1 MALESTRTIAEL
13 KEECENRN
21 LTVIPTGK
29 NGKYLKE
36 DFIKALRA
44 DYLVE
49 RFGEFEDVPFPLRFM
64 LTMDCPMLCK
74 RYAAIKKQDV
84 QISLWKNDGKYAAEE
99 KIDGCMTYDTPVL
112 LADGTT
118 KPIGEIVE
126 NKLAVEV
133 MSFDETTQTLVP
145 RKVTNWFN
153 HGMKKPEQWVRKIL
167 VHDSAYHAQARSCYF
182 TGNHVFFKTHDEY
195 SENFSGTWETLD
207 PSLSKNEIQAN
218 NSCLVRVYRQN
229 ELADK
234 QNKGYCVKDAGNGYF
249 LVKVSCAG
257 IHAFNETNVNETV
270 TKDGAIAYDIE
281 VEGCHNF
288 IADGFIVHNSR
299 SILIY
304 DAERHEFDF
313 YSRHNSVTD
322 FLPISYKDTILV
334 HGNYRGDTSFVLD
347 CEVISTNANVTTKKT
362 CTSQLNSTSA
372 ILALDPVQSREIQKN
387 NPLLFV
393 VFDCLYN
400 GVDIRS
406 LPWKDRHVHAEKL
419 AKALKDA
426 GFMCKINPYV
436 LENKKEFYES
446 IIKQGGEGCFSGE
459 TRILMADMTMKQIKN
474 VCIGDEVMSYDGQNI
489 CKSTVERV
497 FDNGIAD
504 ADFFWRVYPAT
515 VSTVQGGG
523 HFNERFEGNVFHAF
537 NATKNHKFYTKCNFE
552 PLDKCDKITKIGY
565 RLDPYRYE
573 ALCGWLLS
581 DGHIDKRNVVNVTQ
595 RDGEYMTFS
604 EEMFA
609 RFKTKTRS
617 FTSGKNSQMKVFYI
631 LKDFTKDFVRTGTMD
646 EFKRELAKTMT
657 PIRFAYMLM
666 GDGCGDE
673 KGIRIST
680 EGMSE
685 ETLNVL
691 MDTMKSLGFPVGSIH
706 KDKRVHNGAGY
717 ALRFHKEVAKRL
729 VEWCGAY
736 VHPSMRYKIEKIA
749 EIPEF
754 IAPPDVV
761 PVLYEQDFTKVSKEL
776 THHKYRSRRYD
787 LEVASTHCYFAEGVL
802 VHNCVFKRTDAP
814 YSSTTSRTDDM
825 VKLKRTVACDLASD
839 IDAWVSGFTEATK
852 GKANENYIGGL
863 IFSCKVLL
871 KTGETVIREI
881 GRVAG
886 LPQDLRV
893 EMTDYDA
900 QGNPK
905 LKQSYYGRVATIS
918 GQDISGVNKRLTHC
932 VLKAWRYDKDPSG
945 CEVLSE
951 EELDKL
957 IM

>member
-29 NGKYLKE
+29 SGKYLKE

-49 RFGEFEDVPFPLRFM
+49 RFGELEDVPFPLRFM

-99 KIDGCMTYDTPVL
+99 KIDG
-112 LADGTT
+112 
-118 KPIGEIVE
+118 
-126 NKLAVEV
+126 
-133 MSFDETTQTLVP
+133 
-145 RKVTNWFN
+145 
-153 HGMKKPEQWVRKIL
+153 
-167 VHDSAYHAQARSCYF
+167 
-182 TGNHVFFKTHDEY
+182 
-195 SENFSGTWETLD
+195 
-207 PSLSKNEIQAN
+207 
-218 NSCLVRVYRQN
+218 
-229 ELADK
+229 
-234 QNKGYCVKDAGNGYF
+234 
-249 LVKVSCAG
+249 
-257 IHAFNETNVNETV
+257 
-270 TKDGAIAYDIE
+270 
-281 VEGCHNF
+281 
-288 IADGFIVHNSR
+288 SR

-313 YSRHNSVTD
+313 FSRHNSVSD

-387 NPLLFV
+387 NPLMFV

-419 AKALKDA
+419 AKALSDA

-436 LENKKEFYES
+436 LENKKEFYENL
-446 IIKQGGEGCFSGE
+446 IKQG
-459 TRILMADMTMKQIKN
+459 
-474 VCIGDEVMSYDGQNI
+474 
-489 CKSTVERV
+489 
-497 FDNGIAD
+497 
-504 ADFFWRVYPAT
+504 
-515 VSTVQGGG
+515 
-523 HFNERFEGNVFHAF
+523 
-537 NATKNHKFYTKCNFE
+537 
-552 PLDKCDKITKIGY
+552 
-565 RLDPYRYE
+565 
-573 ALCGWLLS
+573 
-581 DGHIDKRNVVNVTQ
+581 
-595 RDGEYMTFS
+595 
-604 EEMFA
+604 
-609 RFKTKTRS
+609 
-617 FTSGKNSQMKVFYI
+617 
-631 LKDFTKDFVRTGTMD
+631 
-646 EFKRELAKTMT
+646 
-657 PIRFAYMLM
+657 
-666 GDGCGDE
+666 
-673 KGIRIST
+673 
-680 EGMSE
+680 
-685 ETLNVL
+685 
-691 MDTMKSLGFPVGSIH
+691 
-706 KDKRVHNGAGY
+706 
-717 ALRFHKEVAKRL
+717 
-729 VEWCGAY
+729 
-736 VHPSMRYKIEKIA
+736 
-749 EIPEF
+749 
-754 IAPPDVV
+754 
-761 PVLYEQDFTKVSKEL
+761 
-776 THHKYRSRRYD
+776 
-787 LEVASTHCYFAEGVL
+787 AEG
-802 VHNCVFKRTDAP
+802 CVFKRTDAP

-863 IFSCKVLL
+863 IFSCKVKL
-871 KTGETVIREI
+871 KNGETVIREI

-886 LPQDLRV
+886 IPQDLRV

-900 QGNPK
+900 NGNPK

>member
-49 RFGEFEDVPFPLRFM
+49 RFGELEDVPFPLRFM

-112 LADGTT
+112 LSDGTT

-126 NKLAVEV
+126 KKLSVEV

-153 HGMKKPEQWVRKIL
+153 HGMKKPEQWARKIL
-167 VHDSAYHAQARSCYF
+167 VHDAAYHAQARSCYF

-195 SENFSGTWETLD
+195 SDDFSGTWETLD
-207 PSLSKNEIQAN
+207 KSLNKNETQEN
-218 NSCLVRVYRQN
+218 NSCIVRVYRQN

-234 QNKGYCVKDAGNGYF
+234 QNKGYCVKDAGNGYSI
-249 LVKVSCAG
+249 VKVSCSG

-270 TKDGAIAYDIE
+270 TKDGAVAYDIE
-281 VEGCHNF
+281 VDGCHNF

-313 YSRHNSVTD
+313 FSRHNSVSD

-419 AKALKDA
+419 AKALSDA

-436 LENKKEFYES
+436 LENKKDFYES
-446 IIKQGGEGCFSGE
+446 IIKQGGEG
-459 TRILMADMTMKQIKN
+459 I
-474 VCIGDEVMSYDGQNI
+474 V
-489 CKSTVERV
+489 
-497 FDNGIAD
+497 
-504 ADFFWRVYPAT
+504 
-515 VSTVQGGG
+515 
-523 HFNERFEGNVFHAF
+523 
-537 NATKNHKFYTKCNFE
+537 
-552 PLDKCDKITKIGY
+552 
-565 RLDPYRYE
+565 
-573 ALCGWLLS
+573 
-581 DGHIDKRNVVNVTQ
+581 
-595 RDGEYMTFS
+595 
-604 EEMFA
+604 
-609 RFKTKTRS
+609 
-617 FTSGKNSQMKVFYI
+617 
-631 LKDFTKDFVRTGTMD
+631 LKRTG
-646 EFKRELAKTMT
+646 
-657 PIRFAYMLM
+657 
-666 GDGCGDE
+666 
-673 KGIRIST
+673 
-680 EGMSE
+680 
-685 ETLNVL
+685 
-691 MDTMKSLGFPVGSIH
+691 
-706 KDKRVHNGAGY
+706 
-717 ALRFHKEVAKRL
+717 
-729 VEWCGAY
+729 
-736 VHPSMRYKIEKIA
+736 
-749 EIPEF
+749 
-754 IAPPDVV
+754 
-761 PVLYEQDFTKVSKEL
+761 
-776 THHKYRSRRYD
+776 
-787 LEVASTHCYFAEGVL
+787 
-802 VHNCVFKRTDAP
+802 AP

-863 IFSCKVLL
+863 IFSCKVKL
-871 KTGETVIREI
+871 KNGETVIREI

-886 LPQDLRV
+886 IPQDLRV

-900 QGNPK
+900 NGNPK

>member
-49 RFGEFEDVPFPLRFM
+49 RFGELEDVPFPLRFM

-112 LADGTT
+112 LSDGTT

-133 MSFDETTQTLVP
+133 LSFDETTQTLVP

-153 HGMKKPEQWVRKIL
+153 HGMKKPEQWARKIL
-167 VHDSAYHAQARSCYF
+167 VNDAAYHAQARSCYF

-195 SENFSGTWETLD
+195 SDDFSGTWETLD
-207 PSLSKNEIQAN
+207 SSLNRSNKNA
-218 NSCLVRVYRQN
+218 CLVRVYKQD
-229 ELADK
+229 ETDQK
-234 QNKGYCVKDAGNGYF
+234 QNKNYCIKDVGNGYS
-249 LVKVSCAG
+249 LVKVSCTG

-270 TKDGAIAYDIE
+270 TKDGAVAYDIE

-313 YSRHNSVTD
+313 FSRHNSVSD

-393 VFDCLYN
+393 IFDCLYN

-419 AKALKDA
+419 AKALSDA

-436 LENKKEFYES
+436 LENKKDFYES
-446 IIKQGGEGCFSGE
+446 IIKQGGEG
-459 TRILMADMTMKQIKN
+459 I
-474 VCIGDEVMSYDGQNI
+474 V
-489 CKSTVERV
+489 
-497 FDNGIAD
+497 
-504 ADFFWRVYPAT
+504 
-515 VSTVQGGG
+515 
-523 HFNERFEGNVFHAF
+523 
-537 NATKNHKFYTKCNFE
+537 
-552 PLDKCDKITKIGY
+552 
-565 RLDPYRYE
+565 
-573 ALCGWLLS
+573 
-581 DGHIDKRNVVNVTQ
+581 
-595 RDGEYMTFS
+595 
-604 EEMFA
+604 
-609 RFKTKTRS
+609 
-617 FTSGKNSQMKVFYI
+617 
-631 LKDFTKDFVRTGTMD
+631 LKRTG
-646 EFKRELAKTMT
+646 
-657 PIRFAYMLM
+657 
-666 GDGCGDE
+666 
-673 KGIRIST
+673 
-680 EGMSE
+680 
-685 ETLNVL
+685 
-691 MDTMKSLGFPVGSIH
+691 
-706 KDKRVHNGAGY
+706 
-717 ALRFHKEVAKRL
+717 
-729 VEWCGAY
+729 
-736 VHPSMRYKIEKIA
+736 
-749 EIPEF
+749 
-754 IAPPDVV
+754 
-761 PVLYEQDFTKVSKEL
+761 
-776 THHKYRSRRYD
+776 
-787 LEVASTHCYFAEGVL
+787 
-802 VHNCVFKRTDAP
+802 AP

-863 IFSCKVLL
+863 IFSCKVKL
-871 KTGETVIREI
+871 KNGETVIREI

-886 LPQDLRV
+886 IPQDLRV

-900 QGNPK
+900 NGNPK

>member
-29 NGKYLKE
+29 AGKYLKE

-112 LADGTT
+112 LSDGTT

-133 MSFDETTQTLVP
+133 LSFDETTQTLVP

-153 HGMKKPEQWVRKIL
+153 HGMKKPEQWARKIL
-167 VHDSAYHAQARSCYF
+167 VHDATYHAQARSCYF

-195 SENFSGTWETLD
+195 SDDFSGTWETLD
-207 PSLSKNEIQAN
+207 SSLNKNETQAN
-218 NSCLVRVYRQN
+218 NSCLVRVYRQK

-234 QNKGYCVKDAGNGYF
+234 QNNGYYVKDAGNGYS
-249 LVKVSCAG
+249 LVKESYAG

-270 TKDGAIAYDIE
+270 TKDGAVAYDIE

-313 YSRHNSVTD
+313 FSRHNSVTD

-436 LENKKEFYES
+436 LENKKDFYES
-446 IIKQGGEGCFSGE
+446 IIKQGGEG
-459 TRILMADMTMKQIKN
+459 I
-474 VCIGDEVMSYDGQNI
+474 
-489 CKSTVERV
+489 
-497 FDNGIAD
+497 
-504 ADFFWRVYPAT
+504 
-515 VSTVQGGG
+515 
-523 HFNERFEGNVFHAF
+523 
-537 NATKNHKFYTKCNFE
+537 
-552 PLDKCDKITKIGY
+552 
-565 RLDPYRYE
+565 
-573 ALCGWLLS
+573 
-581 DGHIDKRNVVNVTQ
+581 
-595 RDGEYMTFS
+595 
-604 EEMFA
+604 
-609 RFKTKTRS
+609 
-617 FTSGKNSQMKVFYI
+617 
-631 LKDFTKDFVRTGTMD
+631 
-646 EFKRELAKTMT
+646 
-657 PIRFAYMLM
+657 
-666 GDGCGDE
+666 
-673 KGIRIST
+673 
-680 EGMSE
+680 
-685 ETLNVL
+685 VL
-691 MDTMKSLGFPVGSIH
+691 
-706 KDKRVHNGAGY
+706 
-717 ALRFHKEVAKRL
+717 
-729 VEWCGAY
+729 
-736 VHPSMRYKIEKIA
+736 
-749 EIPEF
+749 
-754 IAPPDVV
+754 
-761 PVLYEQDFTKVSKEL
+761 
-776 THHKYRSRRYD
+776 
-787 LEVASTHCYFAEGVL
+787 
-802 VHNCVFKRTDAP
+802 KRTDAP

-863 IFSCKVLL
+863 IFSCKVKL
-871 KTGETVIREI
+871 KNGETVIREI

-886 LPQDLRV
+886 IPQDLRV

-900 QGNPK
+900 NGNPK

>member
-49 RFGEFEDVPFPLRFM
+49 RFGELEDVPFPLRFM

-112 LADGTT
+112 LSDGTT

-133 MSFDETTQTLVP
+133 LSFDETTQTLVP

-153 HGMKKPEQWVRKIL
+153 HGMKKPEQWARKIL
-167 VHDSAYHAQARSCYF
+167 VHDAAYHAQARSCYF

-195 SENFSGTWETLD
+195 SNDFSGTWETLD
-207 PSLSKNEIQAN
+207 SSLNRSNKNA
-218 NSCLVRVYRQN
+218 CLVRVYKQD
-229 ELADK
+229 ETDQK
-234 QNKGYCVKDAGNGYF
+234 QNKNYCIKDVGNGYS
-249 LVKVSCAG
+249 LVKVSCTG

-270 TKDGAIAYDIE
+270 TKDGAVAYDIE

-313 YSRHNSVTD
+313 FSRHNSVSD

-393 VFDCLYN
+393 IFDCLYN
-400 GVDIRS
+400 GVDIRP

-436 LENKKEFYES
+436 LENKKDFYES
-446 IIKQGGEGCFSGE
+446 IIKQGGEG
-459 TRILMADMTMKQIKN
+459 I
-474 VCIGDEVMSYDGQNI
+474 V
-489 CKSTVERV
+489 
-497 FDNGIAD
+497 
-504 ADFFWRVYPAT
+504 
-515 VSTVQGGG
+515 
-523 HFNERFEGNVFHAF
+523 
-537 NATKNHKFYTKCNFE
+537 
-552 PLDKCDKITKIGY
+552 
-565 RLDPYRYE
+565 
-573 ALCGWLLS
+573 
-581 DGHIDKRNVVNVTQ
+581 
-595 RDGEYMTFS
+595 
-604 EEMFA
+604 
-609 RFKTKTRS
+609 
-617 FTSGKNSQMKVFYI
+617 
-631 LKDFTKDFVRTGTMD
+631 LKRTG
-646 EFKRELAKTMT
+646 
-657 PIRFAYMLM
+657 
-666 GDGCGDE
+666 
-673 KGIRIST
+673 
-680 EGMSE
+680 
-685 ETLNVL
+685 
-691 MDTMKSLGFPVGSIH
+691 
-706 KDKRVHNGAGY
+706 
-717 ALRFHKEVAKRL
+717 
-729 VEWCGAY
+729 
-736 VHPSMRYKIEKIA
+736 
-749 EIPEF
+749 
-754 IAPPDVV
+754 
-761 PVLYEQDFTKVSKEL
+761 
-776 THHKYRSRRYD
+776 
-787 LEVASTHCYFAEGVL
+787 
-802 VHNCVFKRTDAP
+802 AP

-863 IFSCKVLL
+863 IFSCKVKL
-871 KTGETVIREI
+871 KNGETVIREI

-886 LPQDLRV
+886 IPQDLRV

-900 QGNPK
+900 NGNPK

>member
-49 RFGEFEDVPFPLRFM
+49 RYGELEDVPFPLRFM

-84 QISLWKNDGKYAAEE
+84 QVSLWKNDGKYAAEE

-112 LADGTT
+112 LSDGTT
-118 KPIGEIVE
+118 KTIGEIVE

-133 MSFDETTQTLVP
+133 LSFDETTQTLVP

-153 HGMKKPEQWVRKIL
+153 HGMKPKEQLVRKIL
-167 VHDSAYHAQARSCYF
+167 VHDATYHAQARSCYF

-195 SENFSGTWETLD
+195 SDDFSGTWETLD
-207 PSLSKNEIQAN
+207 SSLNRSNKNA
-218 NSCLVRVYRQN
+218 CLVRVYKQD
-229 ELADK
+229 ETDQK
-234 QNKGYCVKDAGNGYF
+234 QNKGYCVKDVGNGYS
-249 LVKVSCAG
+249 LVKVSCSG

-270 TKDGAIAYDIE
+270 TKDGAVAYDIE

-288 IADGFIVHNSR
+288 IADGFVVHNSR

-313 YSRHNSVTD
+313 FSRHNSVSD

-393 VFDCLYN
+393 IFDCLYN

-419 AKALKDA
+419 AKALSDA

-446 IIKQGGEGCFSGE
+446 IIKQGGEG
-459 TRILMADMTMKQIKN
+459 I
-474 VCIGDEVMSYDGQNI
+474 
-489 CKSTVERV
+489 
-497 FDNGIAD
+497 
-504 ADFFWRVYPAT
+504 
-515 VSTVQGGG
+515 
-523 HFNERFEGNVFHAF
+523 
-537 NATKNHKFYTKCNFE
+537 
-552 PLDKCDKITKIGY
+552 
-565 RLDPYRYE
+565 
-573 ALCGWLLS
+573 
-581 DGHIDKRNVVNVTQ
+581 
-595 RDGEYMTFS
+595 
-604 EEMFA
+604 
-609 RFKTKTRS
+609 
-617 FTSGKNSQMKVFYI
+617 
-631 LKDFTKDFVRTGTMD
+631 
-646 EFKRELAKTMT
+646 
-657 PIRFAYMLM
+657 
-666 GDGCGDE
+666 
-673 KGIRIST
+673 
-680 EGMSE
+680 
-685 ETLNVL
+685 VL
-691 MDTMKSLGFPVGSIH
+691 
-706 KDKRVHNGAGY
+706 
-717 ALRFHKEVAKRL
+717 
-729 VEWCGAY
+729 
-736 VHPSMRYKIEKIA
+736 
-749 EIPEF
+749 
-754 IAPPDVV
+754 
-761 PVLYEQDFTKVSKEL
+761 
-776 THHKYRSRRYD
+776 
-787 LEVASTHCYFAEGVL
+787 
-802 VHNCVFKRTDAP
+802 KRTCAP

-863 IFSCKVLL
+863 IFSCKVKL
-871 KTGETVIREI
+871 KNGETVIREI

-886 LPQDLRV
+886 IPQDLRV

-900 QGNPK
+900 NGNPK

>member
-36 DFIKALRA
+36 DFIKALRV

-112 LADGTT
+112 LSDGTT

-133 MSFDETTQTLVP
+133 LSFDETTQTLVP

-153 HGMKKPEQWVRKIL
+153 HGMKKPEQWARKIL
-167 VHDSAYHAQARSCYF
+167 VHDAAYHAQARSCYF

-195 SENFSGTWETLD
+195 SDDFSGTWETLD
-207 PSLSKNEIQAN
+207 SSLNRSNKNA
-218 NSCLVRVYRQN
+218 CLVRVYKQD
-229 ELADK
+229 ETDQK
-234 QNKGYCVKDAGNGYF
+234 QNKNYCIKDVGNGYS
-249 LVKVSCAG
+249 LVKVSCTG

-270 TKDGAIAYDIE
+270 TKDGAVAYDIE

-313 YSRHNSVTD
+313 FSRHNSVSD

-393 VFDCLYN
+393 IFDCLYN

-419 AKALKDA
+419 AKALSDA

-446 IIKQGGEGCFSGE
+446 IIKQGGEG
-459 TRILMADMTMKQIKN
+459 I
-474 VCIGDEVMSYDGQNI
+474 V
-489 CKSTVERV
+489 
-497 FDNGIAD
+497 
-504 ADFFWRVYPAT
+504 
-515 VSTVQGGG
+515 
-523 HFNERFEGNVFHAF
+523 
-537 NATKNHKFYTKCNFE
+537 
-552 PLDKCDKITKIGY
+552 
-565 RLDPYRYE
+565 
-573 ALCGWLLS
+573 
-581 DGHIDKRNVVNVTQ
+581 
-595 RDGEYMTFS
+595 
-604 EEMFA
+604 
-609 RFKTKTRS
+609 
-617 FTSGKNSQMKVFYI
+617 
-631 LKDFTKDFVRTGTMD
+631 LKRTG
-646 EFKRELAKTMT
+646 
-657 PIRFAYMLM
+657 
-666 GDGCGDE
+666 
-673 KGIRIST
+673 
-680 EGMSE
+680 
-685 ETLNVL
+685 
-691 MDTMKSLGFPVGSIH
+691 
-706 KDKRVHNGAGY
+706 
-717 ALRFHKEVAKRL
+717 
-729 VEWCGAY
+729 
-736 VHPSMRYKIEKIA
+736 
-749 EIPEF
+749 
-754 IAPPDVV
+754 
-761 PVLYEQDFTKVSKEL
+761 
-776 THHKYRSRRYD
+776 
-787 LEVASTHCYFAEGVL
+787 
-802 VHNCVFKRTDAP
+802 AP

-863 IFSCKVLL
+863 IFSCKVKL
-871 KTGETVIREI
+871 KNGETVIREI

-886 LPQDLRV
+886 IPQDLRV

-900 QGNPK
+900 NGNPK

>member
-49 RFGEFEDVPFPLRFM
+49 RYGELEDVPFPLRFM

-84 QISLWKNDGKYAAEE
+84 QVSLWKNDGKYAAEE

-112 LADGTT
+112 LSDGTT
-118 KPIGEIVE
+118 KTIGEIVE

-133 MSFDETTQTLVP
+133 LSFDETTQTLVP

-153 HGMKKPEQWVRKIL
+153 HGMKPKEQLVRKIL
-167 VHDSAYHAQARSCYF
+167 VHDATYHAQARSCYF

-195 SENFSGTWETLD
+195 SDDFSGTWETLD
-207 PSLSKNEIQAN
+207 SSLNRSNKNA
-218 NSCLVRVYRQN
+218 CLVRVYKQD
-229 ELADK
+229 ETDQK
-234 QNKGYCVKDAGNGYF
+234 QNKGYCVKDVGNGYS
-249 LVKVSCAG
+249 LVKVSCSG

-270 TKDGAIAYDIE
+270 TKDGAVAYDIE

-288 IADGFIVHNSR
+288 IADGFVVHNSR
-299 SILIY
+299 SMLIY

-313 YSRHNSVTD
+313 FSRHNSVSD

-393 VFDCLYN
+393 IFDCLYN

-419 AKALKDA
+419 AKALSDA

-446 IIKQGGEGCFSGE
+446 IIKQGGEG
-459 TRILMADMTMKQIKN
+459 I
-474 VCIGDEVMSYDGQNI
+474 
-489 CKSTVERV
+489 
-497 FDNGIAD
+497 
-504 ADFFWRVYPAT
+504 
-515 VSTVQGGG
+515 
-523 HFNERFEGNVFHAF
+523 
-537 NATKNHKFYTKCNFE
+537 
-552 PLDKCDKITKIGY
+552 
-565 RLDPYRYE
+565 
-573 ALCGWLLS
+573 
-581 DGHIDKRNVVNVTQ
+581 
-595 RDGEYMTFS
+595 
-604 EEMFA
+604 
-609 RFKTKTRS
+609 
-617 FTSGKNSQMKVFYI
+617 
-631 LKDFTKDFVRTGTMD
+631 
-646 EFKRELAKTMT
+646 
-657 PIRFAYMLM
+657 
-666 GDGCGDE
+666 
-673 KGIRIST
+673 
-680 EGMSE
+680 
-685 ETLNVL
+685 VL
-691 MDTMKSLGFPVGSIH
+691 
-706 KDKRVHNGAGY
+706 
-717 ALRFHKEVAKRL
+717 
-729 VEWCGAY
+729 
-736 VHPSMRYKIEKIA
+736 
-749 EIPEF
+749 
-754 IAPPDVV
+754 
-761 PVLYEQDFTKVSKEL
+761 
-776 THHKYRSRRYD
+776 
-787 LEVASTHCYFAEGVL
+787 
-802 VHNCVFKRTDAP
+802 KRTCAP

-863 IFSCKVLL
+863 IFSCKVKL
-871 KTGETVIREI
+871 KNGETVIREI

-886 LPQDLRV
+886 IPQDLRV

-900 QGNPK
+900 NGNPK

>member
-84 QISLWKNDGKYAAEE
+84 QISLWKNDGRYAAEE

-112 LADGTT
+112 LSDGTT

-126 NKLAVEV
+126 KKLAVEV
-133 MSFDETTQTLVP
+133 LSFDETTQTLVP

-153 HGMKKPEQWVRKIL
+153 HGMKKPEQWARKIL
-167 VHDSAYHAQARSCYF
+167 VHDATYHAQARSCYF

-195 SENFSGTWETLD
+195 SDDFSGTWETLD
-207 PSLSKNEIQAN
+207 SSLNRSNKNA
-218 NSCLVRVYRQN
+218 CLVRVY
-229 ELADK
+229 K
-234 QNKGYCVKDAGNGYF
+234 QDETDQKHNKNYCIKDVGHGYS

-270 TKDGAIAYDIE
+270 TKDGAVAYDIE

-313 YSRHNSVTD
+313 FSRHNSVSD

-419 AKALKDA
+419 AKALSDA

-436 LENKKEFYES
+436 LENKKDFYES
-446 IIKQGGEGCFSGE
+446 IIKQGGEG
-459 TRILMADMTMKQIKN
+459 I
-474 VCIGDEVMSYDGQNI
+474 
-489 CKSTVERV
+489 
-497 FDNGIAD
+497 
-504 ADFFWRVYPAT
+504 
-515 VSTVQGGG
+515 
-523 HFNERFEGNVFHAF
+523 
-537 NATKNHKFYTKCNFE
+537 
-552 PLDKCDKITKIGY
+552 
-565 RLDPYRYE
+565 
-573 ALCGWLLS
+573 
-581 DGHIDKRNVVNVTQ
+581 
-595 RDGEYMTFS
+595 
-604 EEMFA
+604 
-609 RFKTKTRS
+609 
-617 FTSGKNSQMKVFYI
+617 
-631 LKDFTKDFVRTGTMD
+631 
-646 EFKRELAKTMT
+646 
-657 PIRFAYMLM
+657 
-666 GDGCGDE
+666 
-673 KGIRIST
+673 
-680 EGMSE
+680 
-685 ETLNVL
+685 VL
-691 MDTMKSLGFPVGSIH
+691 
-706 KDKRVHNGAGY
+706 
-717 ALRFHKEVAKRL
+717 
-729 VEWCGAY
+729 
-736 VHPSMRYKIEKIA
+736 
-749 EIPEF
+749 
-754 IAPPDVV
+754 
-761 PVLYEQDFTKVSKEL
+761 
-776 THHKYRSRRYD
+776 
-787 LEVASTHCYFAEGVL
+787 
-802 VHNCVFKRTDAP
+802 KRTDAP

-863 IFSCKVLL
+863 IFSCKVKL
-871 KTGETVIREI
+871 KNGETVIREI

-886 LPQDLRV
+886 IPQDLRV

-900 QGNPK
+900 NGNPK

>member
-49 RFGEFEDVPFPLRFM
+49 RYGELEDVPFPLRFM

-84 QISLWKNDGKYAAEE
+84 QISLWKNDGKYAVEE

-112 LADGTT
+112 LSDGTT

-145 RKVTNWFN
+145 RKVINWFN
-153 HGMKKPEQWVRKIL
+153 HGMKPKEQWARKIL
-167 VHDSAYHAQARSCYF
+167 VHDASYHAQAKSCYF

-195 SENFSGTWETLD
+195 SDDFTGTWEMLD
-207 PSLSKNEIQAN
+207 PSLNKNETQAN

-234 QNKGYCVKDAGNGYF
+234 QSKGYFVKDAGNGYS
-249 LVKVSCAG
+249 LVKVSCSG

-270 TKDGAIAYDIE
+270 TKDGAVAYDIE
-281 VEGCHNF
+281 VDGCHNF
-288 IADGFIVHNSR
+288 IASGFIVHNSR

-313 YSRHNSVTD
+313 FSRHNSVSD

-372 ILALDPVQSREIQKN
+372 ILALDPVQSRDIQKN

-436 LENKKEFYES
+436 LENKKEFYENL
-446 IIKQGGEGCFSGE
+446 IKQGSEG
-459 TRILMADMTMKQIKN
+459 
-474 VCIGDEVMSYDGQNI
+474 
-489 CKSTVERV
+489 
-497 FDNGIAD
+497 
-504 ADFFWRVYPAT
+504 
-515 VSTVQGGG
+515 
-523 HFNERFEGNVFHAF
+523 
-537 NATKNHKFYTKCNFE
+537 
-552 PLDKCDKITKIGY
+552 
-565 RLDPYRYE
+565 
-573 ALCGWLLS
+573 
-581 DGHIDKRNVVNVTQ
+581 
-595 RDGEYMTFS
+595 
-604 EEMFA
+604 
-609 RFKTKTRS
+609 
-617 FTSGKNSQMKVFYI
+617 
-631 LKDFTKDFVRTGTMD
+631 
-646 EFKRELAKTMT
+646 
-657 PIRFAYMLM
+657 
-666 GDGCGDE
+666 
-673 KGIRIST
+673 
-680 EGMSE
+680 
-685 ETLNVL
+685 
-691 MDTMKSLGFPVGSIH
+691 
-706 KDKRVHNGAGY
+706 
-717 ALRFHKEVAKRL
+717 
-729 VEWCGAY
+729 
-736 VHPSMRYKIEKIA
+736 
-749 EIPEF
+749 
-754 IAPPDVV
+754 
-761 PVLYEQDFTKVSKEL
+761 
-776 THHKYRSRRYD
+776 
-787 LEVASTHCYFAEGVL
+787 
-802 VHNCVFKRTDAP
+802 CVFKRTDAP

-852 GKANENYIGGL
+852 GKSNENYIGGL
-863 IFSCKVLL
+863 IFSCKVKL
-871 KTGETVIREI
+871 KNGETVIREI

-886 LPQDLRV
+886 IPQDLRV

-900 QGNPK
+900 NGNPK

>member
-49 RFGEFEDVPFPLRFM
+49 RFGELEDVPFPLRFM

-112 LADGTT
+112 LSDGTT

-133 MSFDETTQTLVP
+133 LSFDETTQTLVP

-153 HGMKKPEQWVRKIL
+153 HGMKKPEQWARKIL
-167 VHDSAYHAQARSCYF
+167 VHDAAYHAQARSCYF

-195 SENFSGTWETLD
+195 SNDFSGTWETLD
-207 PSLSKNEIQAN
+207 KSLNKNETQEN
-218 NSCLVRVYRQN
+218 NSCLVRVYKQD
-229 ELADK
+229 ETDQK
-234 QNKGYCVKDAGNGYF
+234 QNKGYCVKDVGNGYS
-249 LVKVSCAG
+249 LVKVSCTG

-270 TKDGAIAYDIE
+270 TKDGAVAYDIE

-313 YSRHNSVTD
+313 FSRHNSVSD

-393 VFDCLYN
+393 IFDCLYN

-419 AKALKDA
+419 AKALSDA

-446 IIKQGGEGCFSGE
+446 IIKQGGEG
-459 TRILMADMTMKQIKN
+459 I
-474 VCIGDEVMSYDGQNI
+474 
-489 CKSTVERV
+489 
-497 FDNGIAD
+497 
-504 ADFFWRVYPAT
+504 
-515 VSTVQGGG
+515 
-523 HFNERFEGNVFHAF
+523 
-537 NATKNHKFYTKCNFE
+537 
-552 PLDKCDKITKIGY
+552 
-565 RLDPYRYE
+565 
-573 ALCGWLLS
+573 
-581 DGHIDKRNVVNVTQ
+581 
-595 RDGEYMTFS
+595 
-604 EEMFA
+604 
-609 RFKTKTRS
+609 
-617 FTSGKNSQMKVFYI
+617 
-631 LKDFTKDFVRTGTMD
+631 
-646 EFKRELAKTMT
+646 
-657 PIRFAYMLM
+657 
-666 GDGCGDE
+666 
-673 KGIRIST
+673 
-680 EGMSE
+680 
-685 ETLNVL
+685 VL
-691 MDTMKSLGFPVGSIH
+691 
-706 KDKRVHNGAGY
+706 
-717 ALRFHKEVAKRL
+717 
-729 VEWCGAY
+729 
-736 VHPSMRYKIEKIA
+736 
-749 EIPEF
+749 
-754 IAPPDVV
+754 
-761 PVLYEQDFTKVSKEL
+761 
-776 THHKYRSRRYD
+776 
-787 LEVASTHCYFAEGVL
+787 
-802 VHNCVFKRTDAP
+802 KRTCAP

-863 IFSCKVLL
+863 IFSCKVKL
-871 KTGETVIREI
+871 KNGETVIREI

-886 LPQDLRV
+886 IPQDLRV

-900 QGNPK
+900 NGNPK

>member
-21 LTVIPTGK
+21 LTVIQTGK

-36 DFIKALRA
+36 DFIKA
-44 DYLVE
+44 
-49 RFGEFEDVPFPLRFM
+49 LRFM

-112 LADGTT
+112 LSDGTT

-126 NKLAVEV
+126 NKLSVEV
-133 MSFDETTQTLVP
+133 LSFDETTQTLVP

-153 HGMKKPEQWVRKIL
+153 HGMKKPEQWARKIL
-167 VHDSAYHAQARSCYF
+167 VHDAAYHAQARSCYF

-195 SENFSGTWETLD
+195 SNDFSGTWETLD
-207 PSLSKNEIQAN
+207 SSLNRSNKNA
-218 NSCLVRVYRQN
+218 CLVRVYKQD
-229 ELADK
+229 ETDQK
-234 QNKGYCVKDAGNGYF
+234 QNKNYCIKDVGNGYS
-249 LVKVSCAG
+249 LVKVSCTG

-270 TKDGAIAYDIE
+270 TKDGAVAYDIE

-313 YSRHNSVTD
+313 FSRHNSVSD

-393 VFDCLYN
+393 IFDCLYN

-419 AKALKDA
+419 AKALSDA

-436 LENKKEFYES
+436 LENKKDFYES
-446 IIKQGGEGCFSGE
+446 IIKQGGEG
-459 TRILMADMTMKQIKN
+459 I
-474 VCIGDEVMSYDGQNI
+474 
-489 CKSTVERV
+489 
-497 FDNGIAD
+497 
-504 ADFFWRVYPAT
+504 
-515 VSTVQGGG
+515 
-523 HFNERFEGNVFHAF
+523 
-537 NATKNHKFYTKCNFE
+537 
-552 PLDKCDKITKIGY
+552 
-565 RLDPYRYE
+565 
-573 ALCGWLLS
+573 
-581 DGHIDKRNVVNVTQ
+581 
-595 RDGEYMTFS
+595 
-604 EEMFA
+604 
-609 RFKTKTRS
+609 
-617 FTSGKNSQMKVFYI
+617 
-631 LKDFTKDFVRTGTMD
+631 
-646 EFKRELAKTMT
+646 
-657 PIRFAYMLM
+657 
-666 GDGCGDE
+666 
-673 KGIRIST
+673 
-680 EGMSE
+680 
-685 ETLNVL
+685 VL
-691 MDTMKSLGFPVGSIH
+691 
-706 KDKRVHNGAGY
+706 
-717 ALRFHKEVAKRL
+717 
-729 VEWCGAY
+729 
-736 VHPSMRYKIEKIA
+736 
-749 EIPEF
+749 
-754 IAPPDVV
+754 
-761 PVLYEQDFTKVSKEL
+761 
-776 THHKYRSRRYD
+776 
-787 LEVASTHCYFAEGVL
+787 
-802 VHNCVFKRTDAP
+802 KRTDAP

-863 IFSCKVLL
+863 IFSCKVKL
-871 KTGETVIREI
+871 KNGETVIREI

-886 LPQDLRV
+886 IPQDLRV

-900 QGNPK
+900 NGNPK

>member
-49 RFGEFEDVPFPLRFM
+49 RYGELEDVPFPLRFM

-112 LADGTT
+112 LSDGTT

-133 MSFDETTQTLVP
+133 LSFDETTQTLVP

-153 HGMKKPEQWVRKIL
+153 HGMKPKEQWVRKIL
-167 VHDSAYHAQARSCYF
+167 VHDATYHAQARSCYF

-195 SENFSGTWETLD
+195 SDDFSGTWETLD
-207 PSLSKNEIQAN
+207 SSLNRSNKNA
-218 NSCLVRVYRQN
+218 CLVRVYKQD
-229 ELADK
+229 ETDQK
-234 QNKGYCVKDAGNGYF
+234 QNKGYCVKDVGNGYS
-249 LVKVSCAG
+249 LVKVSCTG

-270 TKDGAIAYDIE
+270 TKDGAVAYDIE

-313 YSRHNSVTD
+313 FSRHNSVSD

-393 VFDCLYN
+393 IFDCLYN

-419 AKALKDA
+419 AKALSDA

-446 IIKQGGEGCFSGE
+446 IIKQGGEG
-459 TRILMADMTMKQIKN
+459 I
-474 VCIGDEVMSYDGQNI
+474 
-489 CKSTVERV
+489 
-497 FDNGIAD
+497 
-504 ADFFWRVYPAT
+504 
-515 VSTVQGGG
+515 
-523 HFNERFEGNVFHAF
+523 
-537 NATKNHKFYTKCNFE
+537 
-552 PLDKCDKITKIGY
+552 
-565 RLDPYRYE
+565 
-573 ALCGWLLS
+573 
-581 DGHIDKRNVVNVTQ
+581 
-595 RDGEYMTFS
+595 
-604 EEMFA
+604 
-609 RFKTKTRS
+609 
-617 FTSGKNSQMKVFYI
+617 
-631 LKDFTKDFVRTGTMD
+631 
-646 EFKRELAKTMT
+646 
-657 PIRFAYMLM
+657 
-666 GDGCGDE
+666 
-673 KGIRIST
+673 
-680 EGMSE
+680 
-685 ETLNVL
+685 VL
-691 MDTMKSLGFPVGSIH
+691 
-706 KDKRVHNGAGY
+706 
-717 ALRFHKEVAKRL
+717 
-729 VEWCGAY
+729 
-736 VHPSMRYKIEKIA
+736 
-749 EIPEF
+749 
-754 IAPPDVV
+754 
-761 PVLYEQDFTKVSKEL
+761 
-776 THHKYRSRRYD
+776 
-787 LEVASTHCYFAEGVL
+787 
-802 VHNCVFKRTDAP
+802 KRTCAP

-863 IFSCKVLL
+863 IFSCKVKL
-871 KTGETVIREI
+871 KNGETVIREI

-886 LPQDLRV
+886 IPQDLRV

-900 QGNPK
+900 NGNPK

>member
-49 RFGEFEDVPFPLRFM
+49 RFGELEDVPFPLRFM

-112 LADGTT
+112 LSDGTT

-133 MSFDETTQTLVP
+133 LSFDETTQTLVP

-153 HGMKKPEQWVRKIL
+153 HGMKKPEQWARKIL
-167 VHDSAYHAQARSCYF
+167 VHDAAYHAQARSCYF

-195 SENFSGTWETLD
+195 SDDFSGTWETLD
-207 PSLSKNEIQAN
+207 SSLNRSNKNA
-218 NSCLVRVYRQN
+218 CLVRVYKQD
-229 ELADK
+229 ETDQK
-234 QNKGYCVKDAGNGYF
+234 QNKNYCIKDVGNGYS
-249 LVKVSCAG
+249 LVKVSCTG

-270 TKDGAIAYDIE
+270 TKDGAVAYDIE

-313 YSRHNSVTD
+313 FSRHNSVSD

-393 VFDCLYN
+393 IFDCLYN

-419 AKALKDA
+419 AKALSDA

-436 LENKKEFYES
+436 LENKKDFYES
-446 IIKQGGEGCFSGE
+446 IIKQGGEG
-459 TRILMADMTMKQIKN
+459 I
-474 VCIGDEVMSYDGQNI
+474 V
-489 CKSTVERV
+489 
-497 FDNGIAD
+497 
-504 ADFFWRVYPAT
+504 
-515 VSTVQGGG
+515 
-523 HFNERFEGNVFHAF
+523 
-537 NATKNHKFYTKCNFE
+537 
-552 PLDKCDKITKIGY
+552 
-565 RLDPYRYE
+565 
-573 ALCGWLLS
+573 
-581 DGHIDKRNVVNVTQ
+581 
-595 RDGEYMTFS
+595 
-604 EEMFA
+604 
-609 RFKTKTRS
+609 
-617 FTSGKNSQMKVFYI
+617 
-631 LKDFTKDFVRTGTMD
+631 LKRTG
-646 EFKRELAKTMT
+646 
-657 PIRFAYMLM
+657 
-666 GDGCGDE
+666 
-673 KGIRIST
+673 
-680 EGMSE
+680 
-685 ETLNVL
+685 
-691 MDTMKSLGFPVGSIH
+691 
-706 KDKRVHNGAGY
+706 
-717 ALRFHKEVAKRL
+717 
-729 VEWCGAY
+729 
-736 VHPSMRYKIEKIA
+736 
-749 EIPEF
+749 
-754 IAPPDVV
+754 
-761 PVLYEQDFTKVSKEL
+761 
-776 THHKYRSRRYD
+776 
-787 LEVASTHCYFAEGVL
+787 
-802 VHNCVFKRTDAP
+802 AP

-863 IFSCKVLL
+863 IFSCKVKL
-871 KTGETVIREI
+871 KNGETVIREI

-886 LPQDLRV
+886 IPQDLRV

-900 QGNPK
+900 NGNPK

>member
-112 LADGTT
+112 LSDGTT

-133 MSFDETTQTLVP
+133 LSFDETTQTLVP

-153 HGMKKPEQWVRKIL
+153 HGMKKPEQWARKIL
-167 VHDSAYHAQARSCYF
+167 VHDAAYHAQARSCYF

-195 SENFSGTWETLD
+195 SNDFSGTWETLD
-207 PSLSKNEIQAN
+207 KSLNKNETQEN
-218 NSCLVRVYRQN
+218 NSCLVRVYKQD
-229 ELADK
+229 ETDQK
-234 QNKGYCVKDAGNGYF
+234 QNKGYCVKDVGNGYS
-249 LVKVSCAG
+249 LVKVFCTG

-270 TKDGAIAYDIE
+270 TKDGAVAYDIE

-313 YSRHNSVTD
+313 FSRHNSVSD

-393 VFDCLYN
+393 IFDCLYN

-419 AKALKDA
+419 AKALSDA

-446 IIKQGGEGCFSGE
+446 IIKQGGEG
-459 TRILMADMTMKQIKN
+459 I
-474 VCIGDEVMSYDGQNI
+474 
-489 CKSTVERV
+489 
-497 FDNGIAD
+497 
-504 ADFFWRVYPAT
+504 
-515 VSTVQGGG
+515 
-523 HFNERFEGNVFHAF
+523 
-537 NATKNHKFYTKCNFE
+537 
-552 PLDKCDKITKIGY
+552 
-565 RLDPYRYE
+565 
-573 ALCGWLLS
+573 
-581 DGHIDKRNVVNVTQ
+581 
-595 RDGEYMTFS
+595 
-604 EEMFA
+604 
-609 RFKTKTRS
+609 
-617 FTSGKNSQMKVFYI
+617 
-631 LKDFTKDFVRTGTMD
+631 
-646 EFKRELAKTMT
+646 
-657 PIRFAYMLM
+657 
-666 GDGCGDE
+666 
-673 KGIRIST
+673 
-680 EGMSE
+680 
-685 ETLNVL
+685 VL
-691 MDTMKSLGFPVGSIH
+691 
-706 KDKRVHNGAGY
+706 
-717 ALRFHKEVAKRL
+717 
-729 VEWCGAY
+729 
-736 VHPSMRYKIEKIA
+736 
-749 EIPEF
+749 
-754 IAPPDVV
+754 
-761 PVLYEQDFTKVSKEL
+761 
-776 THHKYRSRRYD
+776 
-787 LEVASTHCYFAEGVL
+787 
-802 VHNCVFKRTDAP
+802 KRTCAP

-863 IFSCKVLL
+863 IFSCKVKL
-871 KTGETVIREI
+871 KNGETVIREI

-886 LPQDLRV
+886 IPQDLRV

-900 QGNPK
+900 NGNPK

>member
-112 LADGTT
+112 LSDGTT

-133 MSFDETTQTLVP
+133 LSFDETTQTLVP

-153 HGMKKPEQWVRKIL
+153 HGMKKPEQWARKIL
-167 VHDSAYHAQARSCYF
+167 VHDATYHAQARSCYF

-195 SENFSGTWETLD
+195 SDDFSGTWETLD
-207 PSLSKNEIQAN
+207 SSLNRSNKNA
-218 NSCLVRVYRQN
+218 CLVRVYKQD
-229 ELADK
+229 ETDPK
-234 QNKGYCVKDAGNGYF
+234 QNKNYCIKDVGNGYS

-270 TKDGAIAYDIE
+270 TKDGAVAYDIE

-313 YSRHNSVTD
+313 FSRHNSVSD

-419 AKALKDA
+419 AKELADA

-436 LENKKEFYES
+436 LENKKDFYES
-446 IIKQGGEGCFSGE
+446 IIKQGGEG
-459 TRILMADMTMKQIKN
+459 I
-474 VCIGDEVMSYDGQNI
+474 
-489 CKSTVERV
+489 
-497 FDNGIAD
+497 
-504 ADFFWRVYPAT
+504 
-515 VSTVQGGG
+515 
-523 HFNERFEGNVFHAF
+523 
-537 NATKNHKFYTKCNFE
+537 
-552 PLDKCDKITKIGY
+552 
-565 RLDPYRYE
+565 
-573 ALCGWLLS
+573 
-581 DGHIDKRNVVNVTQ
+581 
-595 RDGEYMTFS
+595 
-604 EEMFA
+604 
-609 RFKTKTRS
+609 
-617 FTSGKNSQMKVFYI
+617 
-631 LKDFTKDFVRTGTMD
+631 
-646 EFKRELAKTMT
+646 
-657 PIRFAYMLM
+657 
-666 GDGCGDE
+666 
-673 KGIRIST
+673 
-680 EGMSE
+680 
-685 ETLNVL
+685 VL
-691 MDTMKSLGFPVGSIH
+691 
-706 KDKRVHNGAGY
+706 
-717 ALRFHKEVAKRL
+717 
-729 VEWCGAY
+729 
-736 VHPSMRYKIEKIA
+736 
-749 EIPEF
+749 
-754 IAPPDVV
+754 
-761 PVLYEQDFTKVSKEL
+761 
-776 THHKYRSRRYD
+776 
-787 LEVASTHCYFAEGVL
+787 
-802 VHNCVFKRTDAP
+802 KRTDAP

-863 IFSCKVLL
+863 IFSCKVKL
-871 KTGETVIREI
+871 KNGETVIREI

-886 LPQDLRV
+886 IPQDLRV

-900 QGNPK
+900 NGNPK

>member
-49 RFGEFEDVPFPLRFM
+49 RYGELEDVPFPLRFM

-112 LADGTT
+112 LSDGTT

-133 MSFDETTQTLVP
+133 LSFDETTQTLVP

-153 HGMKKPEQWVRKIL
+153 HGMKKPEQWARKIL
-167 VHDSAYHAQARSCYF
+167 VHDSAYHSQARSCYF

-195 SENFSGTWETLD
+195 SDDFSGTWETLD
-207 PSLSKNEIQAN
+207 KSLNKNETQEN

-234 QNKGYCVKDAGNGYF
+234 QNKGYCVKDVGNGYS
-249 LVKVSCAG
+249 LVKVSCTG

-270 TKDGAIAYDIE
+270 TKDGAVAYDIE
-281 VEGCHNF
+281 VDGCHNF

-313 YSRHNSVTD
+313 FSRHNSVSD

-393 VFDCLYN
+393 IFDCLYN

-419 AKALKDA
+419 AKALSDA

-436 LENKKEFYES
+436 LENKKDFYES
-446 IIKQGGEGCFSGE
+446 IIKQGGEG
-459 TRILMADMTMKQIKN
+459 I
-474 VCIGDEVMSYDGQNI
+474 V
-489 CKSTVERV
+489 
-497 FDNGIAD
+497 
-504 ADFFWRVYPAT
+504 
-515 VSTVQGGG
+515 
-523 HFNERFEGNVFHAF
+523 
-537 NATKNHKFYTKCNFE
+537 
-552 PLDKCDKITKIGY
+552 
-565 RLDPYRYE
+565 
-573 ALCGWLLS
+573 
-581 DGHIDKRNVVNVTQ
+581 
-595 RDGEYMTFS
+595 
-604 EEMFA
+604 
-609 RFKTKTRS
+609 
-617 FTSGKNSQMKVFYI
+617 
-631 LKDFTKDFVRTGTMD
+631 LKRTG
-646 EFKRELAKTMT
+646 
-657 PIRFAYMLM
+657 
-666 GDGCGDE
+666 
-673 KGIRIST
+673 
-680 EGMSE
+680 
-685 ETLNVL
+685 
-691 MDTMKSLGFPVGSIH
+691 
-706 KDKRVHNGAGY
+706 
-717 ALRFHKEVAKRL
+717 
-729 VEWCGAY
+729 
-736 VHPSMRYKIEKIA
+736 
-749 EIPEF
+749 
-754 IAPPDVV
+754 
-761 PVLYEQDFTKVSKEL
+761 
-776 THHKYRSRRYD
+776 
-787 LEVASTHCYFAEGVL
+787 
-802 VHNCVFKRTDAP
+802 AP

-863 IFSCKVLL
+863 IFSCKVKL
-871 KTGETVIREI
+871 KNGETVIREI

-886 LPQDLRV
+886 IPQDLRV

-900 QGNPK
+900 NGNPK

>member
-29 NGKYLKE
+29 AGKYLKE

-49 RFGEFEDVPFPLRFM
+49 RFGELEDVPFPLRFM

-112 LADGTT
+112 LSDGTT

-126 NKLAVEV
+126 NKLSVEV

-153 HGMKKPEQWVRKIL
+153 HGMKKPEQWARKIL

-195 SENFSGTWETLD
+195 SDDFTGMWEMLD
-207 PSLSKNEIQAN
+207 PSLNKNETQAN

-234 QNKGYCVKDAGNGYF
+234 QNKGYCVKDAGNGYS
-249 LVKVSCAG
+249 LVKVSCSG

-270 TKDGAIAYDIE
+270 TKDGAVAYDIE
-281 VEGCHNF
+281 VDGCHNF

-313 YSRHNSVTD
+313 FSRHNSVSD

-419 AKALKDA
+419 AKALSDA

-436 LENKKEFYES
+436 LENKKEFYENL
-446 IIKQGGEGCFSGE
+446 IKQG
-459 TRILMADMTMKQIKN
+459 
-474 VCIGDEVMSYDGQNI
+474 
-489 CKSTVERV
+489 
-497 FDNGIAD
+497 
-504 ADFFWRVYPAT
+504 
-515 VSTVQGGG
+515 
-523 HFNERFEGNVFHAF
+523 
-537 NATKNHKFYTKCNFE
+537 
-552 PLDKCDKITKIGY
+552 
-565 RLDPYRYE
+565 
-573 ALCGWLLS
+573 
-581 DGHIDKRNVVNVTQ
+581 
-595 RDGEYMTFS
+595 
-604 EEMFA
+604 
-609 RFKTKTRS
+609 
-617 FTSGKNSQMKVFYI
+617 
-631 LKDFTKDFVRTGTMD
+631 
-646 EFKRELAKTMT
+646 
-657 PIRFAYMLM
+657 
-666 GDGCGDE
+666 
-673 KGIRIST
+673 
-680 EGMSE
+680 
-685 ETLNVL
+685 
-691 MDTMKSLGFPVGSIH
+691 
-706 KDKRVHNGAGY
+706 
-717 ALRFHKEVAKRL
+717 
-729 VEWCGAY
+729 
-736 VHPSMRYKIEKIA
+736 
-749 EIPEF
+749 
-754 IAPPDVV
+754 
-761 PVLYEQDFTKVSKEL
+761 
-776 THHKYRSRRYD
+776 
-787 LEVASTHCYFAEGVL
+787 AEG
-802 VHNCVFKRTDAP
+802 CVFKRTDAP

-839 IDAWVSGFTEATK
+839 IDAWVSGFTEATT
-852 GKANENYIGGL
+852 GKAKENYIGGL
-863 IFSCKVLL
+863 IFSCKVKL
-871 KTGETVIREI
+871 KNGETVIREI

-886 LPQDLRV
+886 IPQDLRV

-900 QGNPK
+900 NGNPK

>member
-112 LADGTT
+112 LSDGTT

-133 MSFDETTQTLVP
+133 LSFDETTQTLVP

-153 HGMKKPEQWVRKIL
+153 HGMKKPEQWARKIL
-167 VHDSAYHAQARSCYF
+167 VHDATYHAQARSCYF

-195 SENFSGTWETLD
+195 SDDFSGTWETLD
-207 PSLSKNEIQAN
+207 SSLNRSNKNA
-218 NSCLVRVYRQN
+218 CLVRVYKQD
-229 ELADK
+229 ETDQK
-234 QNKGYCVKDAGNGYF
+234 QNKNYCIKDVGNGYS

-270 TKDGAIAYDIE
+270 TKDGAVAYDIE

-313 YSRHNSVTD
+313 FSRHNSVSD

-436 LENKKEFYES
+436 LENKKDFYES
-446 IIKQGGEGCFSGE
+446 IIKQGGEG
-459 TRILMADMTMKQIKN
+459 I
-474 VCIGDEVMSYDGQNI
+474 
-489 CKSTVERV
+489 
-497 FDNGIAD
+497 
-504 ADFFWRVYPAT
+504 
-515 VSTVQGGG
+515 
-523 HFNERFEGNVFHAF
+523 
-537 NATKNHKFYTKCNFE
+537 
-552 PLDKCDKITKIGY
+552 
-565 RLDPYRYE
+565 
-573 ALCGWLLS
+573 
-581 DGHIDKRNVVNVTQ
+581 
-595 RDGEYMTFS
+595 
-604 EEMFA
+604 
-609 RFKTKTRS
+609 
-617 FTSGKNSQMKVFYI
+617 
-631 LKDFTKDFVRTGTMD
+631 
-646 EFKRELAKTMT
+646 
-657 PIRFAYMLM
+657 
-666 GDGCGDE
+666 
-673 KGIRIST
+673 
-680 EGMSE
+680 
-685 ETLNVL
+685 VL
-691 MDTMKSLGFPVGSIH
+691 
-706 KDKRVHNGAGY
+706 
-717 ALRFHKEVAKRL
+717 
-729 VEWCGAY
+729 
-736 VHPSMRYKIEKIA
+736 
-749 EIPEF
+749 
-754 IAPPDVV
+754 
-761 PVLYEQDFTKVSKEL
+761 
-776 THHKYRSRRYD
+776 
-787 LEVASTHCYFAEGVL
+787 
-802 VHNCVFKRTDAP
+802 KRTDAP

-863 IFSCKVLL
+863 IFSCKVKL
-871 KTGETVIREI
+871 KNGETVIREI

-886 LPQDLRV
+886 IPQDLRV

-900 QGNPK
+900 NGNPK

>member
-49 RFGEFEDVPFPLRFM
+49 RYGEFEDVPFPLRFM

-112 LADGTT
+112 LSDGTT

-133 MSFDETTQTLVP
+133 LSFDETTQTLVP

-153 HGMKKPEQWVRKIL
+153 HGMKKPEQWARKIL
-167 VHDSAYHAQARSCYF
+167 VHDAAYHAQARSCYF

-195 SENFSGTWETLD
+195 SDDFSGTWETLD
-207 PSLSKNEIQAN
+207 SSLNRSNKNETQAN
-218 NSCLVRVYRQN
+218 NACLVRVYKQD
-229 ELADK
+229 ETDQK
-234 QNKGYCVKDAGNGYF
+234 QNKGYCVKDAGNGYS
-249 LVKVSCAG
+249 LVKVSCSG

-270 TKDGAIAYDIE
+270 TKDGAVAYDIE

-313 YSRHNSVTD
+313 FSRHNSVSD

-393 VFDCLYN
+393 IFDCLYN

-419 AKALKDA
+419 AKALSDA

-436 LENKKEFYES
+436 LENKKDFYES
-446 IIKQGGEGCFSGE
+446 IIKQGGEG
-459 TRILMADMTMKQIKN
+459 I
-474 VCIGDEVMSYDGQNI
+474 V
-489 CKSTVERV
+489 
-497 FDNGIAD
+497 
-504 ADFFWRVYPAT
+504 
-515 VSTVQGGG
+515 
-523 HFNERFEGNVFHAF
+523 
-537 NATKNHKFYTKCNFE
+537 
-552 PLDKCDKITKIGY
+552 
-565 RLDPYRYE
+565 
-573 ALCGWLLS
+573 
-581 DGHIDKRNVVNVTQ
+581 
-595 RDGEYMTFS
+595 
-604 EEMFA
+604 
-609 RFKTKTRS
+609 
-617 FTSGKNSQMKVFYI
+617 
-631 LKDFTKDFVRTGTMD
+631 LKRTG
-646 EFKRELAKTMT
+646 
-657 PIRFAYMLM
+657 
-666 GDGCGDE
+666 
-673 KGIRIST
+673 
-680 EGMSE
+680 
-685 ETLNVL
+685 
-691 MDTMKSLGFPVGSIH
+691 
-706 KDKRVHNGAGY
+706 
-717 ALRFHKEVAKRL
+717 
-729 VEWCGAY
+729 
-736 VHPSMRYKIEKIA
+736 
-749 EIPEF
+749 
-754 IAPPDVV
+754 
-761 PVLYEQDFTKVSKEL
+761 
-776 THHKYRSRRYD
+776 
-787 LEVASTHCYFAEGVL
+787 
-802 VHNCVFKRTDAP
+802 AP

-863 IFSCKVLL
+863 IFSCKVKL
-871 KTGETVIREI
+871 KNGETVIREI

-886 LPQDLRV
+886 IPQDLRV

-900 QGNPK
+900 NGNPK

>member
-49 RFGEFEDVPFPLRFM
+49 RYGEFEDVPFPLRFM

-112 LADGTT
+112 LSDGTT

-133 MSFDETTQTLVP
+133 LSFDETTQTLVP

-153 HGMKKPEQWVRKIL
+153 HGMKKPEQWARKIL
-167 VHDSAYHAQARSCYF
+167 VHDAAYHAQARSCYF

-195 SENFSGTWETLD
+195 SDDFSGTWETLD
-207 PSLSKNEIQAN
+207 SSLNRSNKNA
-218 NSCLVRVYRQN
+218 CLVRVYKQD
-229 ELADK
+229 ETDQK
-234 QNKGYCVKDAGNGYF
+234 QNKGYCVKDVGNGYS
-249 LVKVSCAG
+249 LVKVSCTG

-270 TKDGAIAYDIE
+270 TKDGAVAYDIE

-313 YSRHNSVTD
+313 FSRHNSVSD

-393 VFDCLYN
+393 IFDCLYN

-419 AKALKDA
+419 AKALSDA

-446 IIKQGGEGCFSGE
+446 IIKQGGEG
-459 TRILMADMTMKQIKN
+459 I
-474 VCIGDEVMSYDGQNI
+474 
-489 CKSTVERV
+489 
-497 FDNGIAD
+497 
-504 ADFFWRVYPAT
+504 
-515 VSTVQGGG
+515 
-523 HFNERFEGNVFHAF
+523 
-537 NATKNHKFYTKCNFE
+537 
-552 PLDKCDKITKIGY
+552 
-565 RLDPYRYE
+565 
-573 ALCGWLLS
+573 
-581 DGHIDKRNVVNVTQ
+581 
-595 RDGEYMTFS
+595 
-604 EEMFA
+604 
-609 RFKTKTRS
+609 
-617 FTSGKNSQMKVFYI
+617 
-631 LKDFTKDFVRTGTMD
+631 
-646 EFKRELAKTMT
+646 
-657 PIRFAYMLM
+657 
-666 GDGCGDE
+666 
-673 KGIRIST
+673 
-680 EGMSE
+680 
-685 ETLNVL
+685 VL
-691 MDTMKSLGFPVGSIH
+691 
-706 KDKRVHNGAGY
+706 
-717 ALRFHKEVAKRL
+717 
-729 VEWCGAY
+729 
-736 VHPSMRYKIEKIA
+736 
-749 EIPEF
+749 
-754 IAPPDVV
+754 
-761 PVLYEQDFTKVSKEL
+761 
-776 THHKYRSRRYD
+776 
-787 LEVASTHCYFAEGVL
+787 
-802 VHNCVFKRTDAP
+802 KRTCAP

-863 IFSCKVLL
+863 IFSCKVKL
-871 KTGETVIREI
+871 KNGETVIREI

-886 LPQDLRV
+886 IPQDLRV

-900 QGNPK
+900 NGNPK

>member
-49 RFGEFEDVPFPLRFM
+49 RFGELEDVPFPLRFM

-112 LADGTT
+112 LSDGTT

-153 HGMKKPEQWVRKIL
+153 HGMKKPEQWARKIL
-167 VHDSAYHAQARSCYF
+167 VHDAAYHAQARSCYF

-195 SENFSGTWETLD
+195 SDDFSGTWETLD
-207 PSLSKNEIQAN
+207 SSLNRSNKNETQAN
-218 NSCLVRVYRQN
+218 NACLVRVYKQD
-229 ELADK
+229 ETDQK
-234 QNKGYCVKDAGNGYF
+234 QNKNYCIKDVGNGYS
-249 LVKVSCAG
+249 LVKVSCTG

-270 TKDGAIAYDIE
+270 TKDGAVAYDIE

-313 YSRHNSVTD
+313 FSRHNSVSD

-393 VFDCLYN
+393 IFDCLYN

-419 AKALKDA
+419 AKALSDA

-436 LENKKEFYES
+436 LENKKDFYES
-446 IIKQGGEGCFSGE
+446 IIKQGGEG
-459 TRILMADMTMKQIKN
+459 I
-474 VCIGDEVMSYDGQNI
+474 V
-489 CKSTVERV
+489 
-497 FDNGIAD
+497 
-504 ADFFWRVYPAT
+504 
-515 VSTVQGGG
+515 
-523 HFNERFEGNVFHAF
+523 
-537 NATKNHKFYTKCNFE
+537 
-552 PLDKCDKITKIGY
+552 
-565 RLDPYRYE
+565 
-573 ALCGWLLS
+573 
-581 DGHIDKRNVVNVTQ
+581 
-595 RDGEYMTFS
+595 
-604 EEMFA
+604 
-609 RFKTKTRS
+609 
-617 FTSGKNSQMKVFYI
+617 
-631 LKDFTKDFVRTGTMD
+631 LKRTG
-646 EFKRELAKTMT
+646 
-657 PIRFAYMLM
+657 
-666 GDGCGDE
+666 
-673 KGIRIST
+673 
-680 EGMSE
+680 
-685 ETLNVL
+685 
-691 MDTMKSLGFPVGSIH
+691 
-706 KDKRVHNGAGY
+706 
-717 ALRFHKEVAKRL
+717 
-729 VEWCGAY
+729 
-736 VHPSMRYKIEKIA
+736 
-749 EIPEF
+749 
-754 IAPPDVV
+754 
-761 PVLYEQDFTKVSKEL
+761 
-776 THHKYRSRRYD
+776 
-787 LEVASTHCYFAEGVL
+787 
-802 VHNCVFKRTDAP
+802 AP

-863 IFSCKVLL
+863 IFSCKVKL
-871 KTGETVIREI
+871 KNGETVIREI

-886 LPQDLRV
+886 IPQDLRV

-900 QGNPK
+900 NGNPK

>member
-112 LADGTT
+112 LSDGTT

-126 NKLAVEV
+126 KKLAVEV
-133 MSFDETTQTLVP
+133 LSFDETTHTLVP

-153 HGMKKPEQWVRKIL
+153 HGMKKPEQWARKIL
-167 VHDSAYHAQARSCYF
+167 VHDATYHAQARSCYF

-195 SENFSGTWETLD
+195 SDDFSGTWETLD
-207 PSLSKNEIQAN
+207 SSLNRSNKNA
-218 NSCLVRVYRQN
+218 CLVRVYKQD
-229 ELADK
+229 ETDQK
-234 QNKGYCVKDAGNGYF
+234 QNKSYCIKNVGNGYS

-270 TKDGAIAYDIE
+270 TKDGAVAYDIE

-313 YSRHNSVTD
+313 FSRHNSVSD

-419 AKALKDA
+419 AKALSDA

-436 LENKKEFYES
+436 LENKKEFYENL
-446 IIKQGGEGCFSGE
+446 IKQG
-459 TRILMADMTMKQIKN
+459 
-474 VCIGDEVMSYDGQNI
+474 
-489 CKSTVERV
+489 
-497 FDNGIAD
+497 
-504 ADFFWRVYPAT
+504 
-515 VSTVQGGG
+515 
-523 HFNERFEGNVFHAF
+523 
-537 NATKNHKFYTKCNFE
+537 
-552 PLDKCDKITKIGY
+552 
-565 RLDPYRYE
+565 
-573 ALCGWLLS
+573 
-581 DGHIDKRNVVNVTQ
+581 
-595 RDGEYMTFS
+595 
-604 EEMFA
+604 
-609 RFKTKTRS
+609 
-617 FTSGKNSQMKVFYI
+617 
-631 LKDFTKDFVRTGTMD
+631 
-646 EFKRELAKTMT
+646 
-657 PIRFAYMLM
+657 
-666 GDGCGDE
+666 
-673 KGIRIST
+673 
-680 EGMSE
+680 
-685 ETLNVL
+685 
-691 MDTMKSLGFPVGSIH
+691 
-706 KDKRVHNGAGY
+706 
-717 ALRFHKEVAKRL
+717 
-729 VEWCGAY
+729 
-736 VHPSMRYKIEKIA
+736 
-749 EIPEF
+749 
-754 IAPPDVV
+754 
-761 PVLYEQDFTKVSKEL
+761 
-776 THHKYRSRRYD
+776 
-787 LEVASTHCYFAEGVL
+787 AEG
-802 VHNCVFKRTDAP
+802 CVFKRTDAP

-852 GKANENYIGGL
+852 GKSNENYIGGL
-863 IFSCKVLL
+863 IFSCKVKL
-871 KTGETVIREI
+871 KNGETVIREI

-886 LPQDLRV
+886 IPQDLRV

-900 QGNPK
+900 NGNPK

>member
-1 MALESTRTIAEL
+1 M
-13 KEECENRN
+13 
-21 LTVIPTGK
+21 
-29 NGKYLKE
+29 
-36 DFIKALRA
+36 
-44 DYLVE
+44 
-49 RFGEFEDVPFPLRFM
+49 
-64 LTMDCPMLCK
+64 
-74 RYAAIKKQDV
+74 

-112 LADGTT
+112 LSDGTT

-126 NKLAVEV
+126 NKLSVEV
-133 MSFDETTQTLVP
+133 LSFDETTQTLVP

-153 HGMKKPEQWVRKIL
+153 HGMKKPEQWARKIL
-167 VHDSAYHAQARSCYF
+167 VHDAAYHAQARSCYF

-195 SENFSGTWETLD
+195 SNDFSGTWETLD
-207 PSLSKNEIQAN
+207 SSLNRSNKNA
-218 NSCLVRVYRQN
+218 CLVRVYKQD
-229 ELADK
+229 ETDQK
-234 QNKGYCVKDAGNGYF
+234 QNKNYCIKDVGNGYS
-249 LVKVSCAG
+249 LVKVSCTG

-270 TKDGAIAYDIE
+270 TKDGAVAYDIE

-313 YSRHNSVTD
+313 FSRHNSVSD

-393 VFDCLYN
+393 IFDCLYN

-419 AKALKDA
+419 AKALSDA

-436 LENKKEFYES
+436 LENKKDFYES
-446 IIKQGGEGCFSGE
+446 IIKQGGEG
-459 TRILMADMTMKQIKN
+459 I
-474 VCIGDEVMSYDGQNI
+474 V
-489 CKSTVERV
+489 
-497 FDNGIAD
+497 
-504 ADFFWRVYPAT
+504 
-515 VSTVQGGG
+515 
-523 HFNERFEGNVFHAF
+523 
-537 NATKNHKFYTKCNFE
+537 
-552 PLDKCDKITKIGY
+552 
-565 RLDPYRYE
+565 
-573 ALCGWLLS
+573 
-581 DGHIDKRNVVNVTQ
+581 
-595 RDGEYMTFS
+595 
-604 EEMFA
+604 
-609 RFKTKTRS
+609 
-617 FTSGKNSQMKVFYI
+617 
-631 LKDFTKDFVRTGTMD
+631 LKRTG
-646 EFKRELAKTMT
+646 
-657 PIRFAYMLM
+657 
-666 GDGCGDE
+666 
-673 KGIRIST
+673 
-680 EGMSE
+680 
-685 ETLNVL
+685 
-691 MDTMKSLGFPVGSIH
+691 
-706 KDKRVHNGAGY
+706 
-717 ALRFHKEVAKRL
+717 
-729 VEWCGAY
+729 
-736 VHPSMRYKIEKIA
+736 
-749 EIPEF
+749 
-754 IAPPDVV
+754 
-761 PVLYEQDFTKVSKEL
+761 
-776 THHKYRSRRYD
+776 
-787 LEVASTHCYFAEGVL
+787 
-802 VHNCVFKRTDAP
+802 AP

-863 IFSCKVLL
+863 IFSCKVKL
-871 KTGETVIREI
+871 KNGETVIREI

-886 LPQDLRV
+886 IPQDLRV

-900 QGNPK
+900 NGNPK

>member
-49 RFGEFEDVPFPLRFM
+49 RYGEFEDVPFPLRFM

-112 LADGTT
+112 LSDGTT
-118 KPIGEIVE
+118 KPVGEIVE

-133 MSFDETTQTLVP
+133 LSFDETTQTLVP

-153 HGMKKPEQWVRKIL
+153 HGMKKPEQWARKIL
-167 VHDSAYHAQARSCYF
+167 VHDAAYHAQARSCYF

-195 SENFSGTWETLD
+195 SDDFSGTWETLD
-207 PSLSKNEIQAN
+207 SSLNRSNKNETQAN
-218 NSCLVRVYRQN
+218 NACLVRVYKQD
-229 ELADK
+229 ETDQK
-234 QNKGYCVKDAGNGYF
+234 QNKGYCVKDVGNGYS
-249 LVKVSCAG
+249 LVKVSCTG

-270 TKDGAIAYDIE
+270 TKDGAVAYDIE

-313 YSRHNSVTD
+313 FSRHNSVSD

-393 VFDCLYN
+393 IFDCLYN

-419 AKALKDA
+419 AKALSDA

-436 LENKKEFYES
+436 LENKKDFYES
-446 IIKQGGEGCFSGE
+446 IIKQGGEG
-459 TRILMADMTMKQIKN
+459 I
-474 VCIGDEVMSYDGQNI
+474 V
-489 CKSTVERV
+489 
-497 FDNGIAD
+497 
-504 ADFFWRVYPAT
+504 
-515 VSTVQGGG
+515 
-523 HFNERFEGNVFHAF
+523 
-537 NATKNHKFYTKCNFE
+537 
-552 PLDKCDKITKIGY
+552 
-565 RLDPYRYE
+565 
-573 ALCGWLLS
+573 
-581 DGHIDKRNVVNVTQ
+581 
-595 RDGEYMTFS
+595 
-604 EEMFA
+604 
-609 RFKTKTRS
+609 
-617 FTSGKNSQMKVFYI
+617 
-631 LKDFTKDFVRTGTMD
+631 LKRTG
-646 EFKRELAKTMT
+646 
-657 PIRFAYMLM
+657 
-666 GDGCGDE
+666 
-673 KGIRIST
+673 
-680 EGMSE
+680 
-685 ETLNVL
+685 
-691 MDTMKSLGFPVGSIH
+691 
-706 KDKRVHNGAGY
+706 
-717 ALRFHKEVAKRL
+717 
-729 VEWCGAY
+729 
-736 VHPSMRYKIEKIA
+736 
-749 EIPEF
+749 
-754 IAPPDVV
+754 
-761 PVLYEQDFTKVSKEL
+761 
-776 THHKYRSRRYD
+776 
-787 LEVASTHCYFAEGVL
+787 
-802 VHNCVFKRTDAP
+802 AP

-863 IFSCKVLL
+863 IFSCKVKL
-871 KTGETVIREI
+871 KNGETVIREI

-886 LPQDLRV
+886 IPQDLRV

-900 QGNPK
+900 NGNPK

>member
-49 RFGEFEDVPFPLRFM
+49 RYGEFEDVPFPLRFM

-112 LADGTT
+112 LSDGTT
-118 KPIGEIVE
+118 KPVGEIVE

-133 MSFDETTQTLVP
+133 LSFDETTQTLVP

-153 HGMKKPEQWVRKIL
+153 HGMKKPEQWARKIL
-167 VHDSAYHAQARSCYF
+167 VHDAAYHAQARSCYF

-195 SENFSGTWETLD
+195 SDDFSGTWETLD
-207 PSLSKNEIQAN
+207 SSLNRSNKNETQAN
-218 NSCLVRVYRQN
+218 NACLVRVYKQD
-229 ELADK
+229 ETDQK
-234 QNKGYCVKDAGNGYF
+234 QNKGYCVKDVGNGYS
-249 LVKVSCAG
+249 LVKVSCTG

-270 TKDGAIAYDIE
+270 TKDGAVAYDIE

-313 YSRHNSVTD
+313 FSRHNSVSD

-393 VFDCLYN
+393 IFDCLYN

-419 AKALKDA
+419 AKALSDA

-436 LENKKEFYES
+436 LENKKEFYDS
-446 IIKQGGEGCFSGE
+446 IIKQGGEG
-459 TRILMADMTMKQIKN
+459 I
-474 VCIGDEVMSYDGQNI
+474 
-489 CKSTVERV
+489 
-497 FDNGIAD
+497 
-504 ADFFWRVYPAT
+504 
-515 VSTVQGGG
+515 
-523 HFNERFEGNVFHAF
+523 
-537 NATKNHKFYTKCNFE
+537 
-552 PLDKCDKITKIGY
+552 
-565 RLDPYRYE
+565 
-573 ALCGWLLS
+573 
-581 DGHIDKRNVVNVTQ
+581 
-595 RDGEYMTFS
+595 
-604 EEMFA
+604 
-609 RFKTKTRS
+609 
-617 FTSGKNSQMKVFYI
+617 
-631 LKDFTKDFVRTGTMD
+631 
-646 EFKRELAKTMT
+646 
-657 PIRFAYMLM
+657 
-666 GDGCGDE
+666 
-673 KGIRIST
+673 
-680 EGMSE
+680 
-685 ETLNVL
+685 VL
-691 MDTMKSLGFPVGSIH
+691 
-706 KDKRVHNGAGY
+706 
-717 ALRFHKEVAKRL
+717 
-729 VEWCGAY
+729 
-736 VHPSMRYKIEKIA
+736 
-749 EIPEF
+749 
-754 IAPPDVV
+754 
-761 PVLYEQDFTKVSKEL
+761 
-776 THHKYRSRRYD
+776 
-787 LEVASTHCYFAEGVL
+787 
-802 VHNCVFKRTDAP
+802 KRTCAP

-863 IFSCKVLL
+863 IFSCKVKL
-871 KTGETVIREI
+871 KNGETVIREI

-886 LPQDLRV
+886 IPQDLRV

-900 QGNPK
+900 NGNPK

>member
-112 LADGTT
+112 LSDGTT

-133 MSFDETTQTLVP
+133 LSFDETTQTLVP

-153 HGMKKPEQWVRKIL
+153 HGMKKPEQWARKIL
-167 VHDSAYHAQARSCYF
+167 VHDAAYHAQARSCYF

-195 SENFSGTWETLD
+195 SDDFSGTWETLD
-207 PSLSKNEIQAN
+207 KSLNKNETQEN

-234 QNKGYCVKDAGNGYF
+234 QNKGHCVKDAGNGYSI
-249 LVKVSCAG
+249 VKVSCSG

-270 TKDGAIAYDIE
+270 TKYGAVAYDIE
-281 VEGCHNF
+281 VDGCHNF

-299 SILIY
+299 SIIIY

-313 YSRHNSVTD
+313 FSRHNSVSD

-419 AKALKDA
+419 AKALSDA

-446 IIKQGGEGCFSGE
+446 IIKQGGEG
-459 TRILMADMTMKQIKN
+459 I
-474 VCIGDEVMSYDGQNI
+474 V
-489 CKSTVERV
+489 
-497 FDNGIAD
+497 
-504 ADFFWRVYPAT
+504 
-515 VSTVQGGG
+515 
-523 HFNERFEGNVFHAF
+523 
-537 NATKNHKFYTKCNFE
+537 
-552 PLDKCDKITKIGY
+552 
-565 RLDPYRYE
+565 
-573 ALCGWLLS
+573 
-581 DGHIDKRNVVNVTQ
+581 
-595 RDGEYMTFS
+595 
-604 EEMFA
+604 
-609 RFKTKTRS
+609 
-617 FTSGKNSQMKVFYI
+617 
-631 LKDFTKDFVRTGTMD
+631 LKRTG
-646 EFKRELAKTMT
+646 
-657 PIRFAYMLM
+657 
-666 GDGCGDE
+666 
-673 KGIRIST
+673 
-680 EGMSE
+680 
-685 ETLNVL
+685 
-691 MDTMKSLGFPVGSIH
+691 
-706 KDKRVHNGAGY
+706 
-717 ALRFHKEVAKRL
+717 
-729 VEWCGAY
+729 
-736 VHPSMRYKIEKIA
+736 
-749 EIPEF
+749 
-754 IAPPDVV
+754 
-761 PVLYEQDFTKVSKEL
+761 
-776 THHKYRSRRYD
+776 
-787 LEVASTHCYFAEGVL
+787 
-802 VHNCVFKRTDAP
+802 AP

-863 IFSCKVLL
+863 IFSCKVKL
-871 KTGETVIREI
+871 KNGETVIREI

-886 LPQDLRV
+886 IPQDLRV

-900 QGNPK
+900 NGNPK

>member
-49 RFGEFEDVPFPLRFM
+49 RFGELEDVPFPLRFM

-112 LADGTT
+112 LSDGTT

-133 MSFDETTQTLVP
+133 LSFDETTQTLVP

-153 HGMKKPEQWVRKIL
+153 HGMKKPEQWARKIL
-167 VHDSAYHAQARSCYF
+167 VHDAAYHAQARSCYF

-195 SENFSGTWETLD
+195 SNDFSGTWETLD
-207 PSLSKNEIQAN
+207 SSLNRSNKNA
-218 NSCLVRVYRQN
+218 CLVRVYKQD
-229 ELADK
+229 ETDQK
-234 QNKGYCVKDAGNGYF
+234 QNKNYCIKDVGNGYS
-249 LVKVSCAG
+249 LVKVSCTG

-270 TKDGAIAYDIE
+270 TKDGAVAYDIE

-313 YSRHNSVTD
+313 FSRHNSVSD

-393 VFDCLYN
+393 IFDCLYN

-436 LENKKEFYES
+436 LENKKDFYES
-446 IIKQGGEGCFSGE
+446 IIKQGGEG
-459 TRILMADMTMKQIKN
+459 I
-474 VCIGDEVMSYDGQNI
+474 V
-489 CKSTVERV
+489 
-497 FDNGIAD
+497 
-504 ADFFWRVYPAT
+504 
-515 VSTVQGGG
+515 
-523 HFNERFEGNVFHAF
+523 
-537 NATKNHKFYTKCNFE
+537 
-552 PLDKCDKITKIGY
+552 
-565 RLDPYRYE
+565 
-573 ALCGWLLS
+573 
-581 DGHIDKRNVVNVTQ
+581 
-595 RDGEYMTFS
+595 
-604 EEMFA
+604 
-609 RFKTKTRS
+609 
-617 FTSGKNSQMKVFYI
+617 
-631 LKDFTKDFVRTGTMD
+631 LKRTG
-646 EFKRELAKTMT
+646 
-657 PIRFAYMLM
+657 
-666 GDGCGDE
+666 
-673 KGIRIST
+673 
-680 EGMSE
+680 
-685 ETLNVL
+685 
-691 MDTMKSLGFPVGSIH
+691 
-706 KDKRVHNGAGY
+706 
-717 ALRFHKEVAKRL
+717 
-729 VEWCGAY
+729 
-736 VHPSMRYKIEKIA
+736 
-749 EIPEF
+749 
-754 IAPPDVV
+754 
-761 PVLYEQDFTKVSKEL
+761 
-776 THHKYRSRRYD
+776 
-787 LEVASTHCYFAEGVL
+787 
-802 VHNCVFKRTDAP
+802 AP

-863 IFSCKVLL
+863 IFSCKVKL
-871 KTGETVIREI
+871 KNGETVIREI

-886 LPQDLRV
+886 IPQDLRV

-900 QGNPK
+900 NGNPK

>member
-49 RFGEFEDVPFPLRFM
+49 RFGELEDVPFPLRFM

-112 LADGTT
+112 LSDGTT

-133 MSFDETTQTLVP
+133 LSFDETTQTLVP

-153 HGMKKPEQWVRKIL
+153 HGMKKPEQWARKIL
-167 VHDSAYHAQARSCYF
+167 VHDAAYHAQARSCYF

-195 SENFSGTWETLD
+195 SNDFSGTWETLD
-207 PSLSKNEIQAN
+207 KSLNKNETQEN
-218 NSCLVRVYRQN
+218 NSCLVRVYKQD
-229 ELADK
+229 ETDQK
-234 QNKGYCVKDAGNGYF
+234 QNKGYCVKDVGNGYS
-249 LVKVSCAG
+249 LVKVSCTG

-270 TKDGAIAYDIE
+270 TKDGAVAYDIE

-299 SILIY
+299 SILVY

-313 YSRHNSVTD
+313 FSRHNSVSD

-393 VFDCLYN
+393 IFDCLYN

-419 AKALKDA
+419 AKALSDA

-446 IIKQGGEGCFSGE
+446 IIKQGGEG
-459 TRILMADMTMKQIKN
+459 I
-474 VCIGDEVMSYDGQNI
+474 
-489 CKSTVERV
+489 
-497 FDNGIAD
+497 
-504 ADFFWRVYPAT
+504 
-515 VSTVQGGG
+515 
-523 HFNERFEGNVFHAF
+523 
-537 NATKNHKFYTKCNFE
+537 
-552 PLDKCDKITKIGY
+552 
-565 RLDPYRYE
+565 
-573 ALCGWLLS
+573 
-581 DGHIDKRNVVNVTQ
+581 
-595 RDGEYMTFS
+595 
-604 EEMFA
+604 
-609 RFKTKTRS
+609 
-617 FTSGKNSQMKVFYI
+617 
-631 LKDFTKDFVRTGTMD
+631 
-646 EFKRELAKTMT
+646 
-657 PIRFAYMLM
+657 
-666 GDGCGDE
+666 
-673 KGIRIST
+673 
-680 EGMSE
+680 
-685 ETLNVL
+685 VL
-691 MDTMKSLGFPVGSIH
+691 
-706 KDKRVHNGAGY
+706 
-717 ALRFHKEVAKRL
+717 
-729 VEWCGAY
+729 
-736 VHPSMRYKIEKIA
+736 
-749 EIPEF
+749 
-754 IAPPDVV
+754 
-761 PVLYEQDFTKVSKEL
+761 
-776 THHKYRSRRYD
+776 
-787 LEVASTHCYFAEGVL
+787 
-802 VHNCVFKRTDAP
+802 KRTCAP

-863 IFSCKVLL
+863 IFSCKVKL
-871 KTGETVIREI
+871 KNGETVIREI

-886 LPQDLRV
+886 IPQDLRV

-900 QGNPK
+900 NGNPK

>member
-112 LADGTT
+112 LSDGTT

-133 MSFDETTQTLVP
+133 LSFDETTQTLVP

-153 HGMKKPEQWVRKIL
+153 HGMKKPEQWARKIL
-167 VHDSAYHAQARSCYF
+167 VHDAAYHAQARSCYF

-195 SENFSGTWETLD
+195 SDDFSGTWETLD
-207 PSLSKNEIQAN
+207 SSLNRSNKNA
-218 NSCLVRVYRQN
+218 CLVRVYKQD
-229 ELADK
+229 ETDQK
-234 QNKGYCVKDAGNGYF
+234 QNKNYCIKDVGNGYS
-249 LVKVSCAG
+249 LVKVSCTG

-270 TKDGAIAYDIE
+270 TKDGAVAYDIE

-313 YSRHNSVTD
+313 FSRHNSVSD

-393 VFDCLYN
+393 IFDCLYN

-419 AKALKDA
+419 AKALSDA

-436 LENKKEFYES
+436 LENKKDFYES
-446 IIKQGGEGCFSGE
+446 IIKQGGEG
-459 TRILMADMTMKQIKN
+459 I
-474 VCIGDEVMSYDGQNI
+474 V
-489 CKSTVERV
+489 
-497 FDNGIAD
+497 
-504 ADFFWRVYPAT
+504 
-515 VSTVQGGG
+515 
-523 HFNERFEGNVFHAF
+523 
-537 NATKNHKFYTKCNFE
+537 
-552 PLDKCDKITKIGY
+552 
-565 RLDPYRYE
+565 
-573 ALCGWLLS
+573 
-581 DGHIDKRNVVNVTQ
+581 
-595 RDGEYMTFS
+595 
-604 EEMFA
+604 
-609 RFKTKTRS
+609 
-617 FTSGKNSQMKVFYI
+617 
-631 LKDFTKDFVRTGTMD
+631 LKRTG
-646 EFKRELAKTMT
+646 
-657 PIRFAYMLM
+657 
-666 GDGCGDE
+666 
-673 KGIRIST
+673 
-680 EGMSE
+680 
-685 ETLNVL
+685 
-691 MDTMKSLGFPVGSIH
+691 
-706 KDKRVHNGAGY
+706 
-717 ALRFHKEVAKRL
+717 
-729 VEWCGAY
+729 
-736 VHPSMRYKIEKIA
+736 
-749 EIPEF
+749 
-754 IAPPDVV
+754 
-761 PVLYEQDFTKVSKEL
+761 
-776 THHKYRSRRYD
+776 
-787 LEVASTHCYFAEGVL
+787 
-802 VHNCVFKRTDAP
+802 AP

-863 IFSCKVLL
+863 IFSCKVKL
-871 KTGETVIREI
+871 KNGETVIREI

-886 LPQDLRV
+886 IPQDLRV

-900 QGNPK
+900 NGNPK